1 MWLWAVLT
9 VIVGVVAAAMTVPL
23 VRRHEARLGN
33 RGTAAA
39 ALAEQL
45 ADIDTQVAGGAVD
58 AAEADALRTEAKRR
72 MLGAARV
79 ADQPARPLGGSALG
93 RLAIGLAAVVA
104 VATVALYSTLGRPD
118 LANTATPATATP
130 AAATAPPS
138 DTEIASMVTQ
148 LEKRMA
154 DNPGDAEG
162 WRMLGWSYFQT
173 QRYAEAATAYGKAV
187 KLAPAGPGY
196 ASAYGE
202 ALVQAANGTVSP
214 EARAQ
219 FDAARRL
226 DPNDARARYFGGL
239 AKDQSGDHQ
248 GALDDWLAL
257 LATAPADAPW
267 AGELRRVIGE
277 AAAKAGIDVSARL
290 AAAAPA
296 VTTAPNPSA
305 DQVAAVKA
313 MAPQAQQ
320 AMIRG
325 MVDNLAAKLKANPK
339 DPAGWVRLIRARTVL
354 GDAAAARQ
362 AKADGLAAL
371 KGDAAGIAA
380 IEQGQRSRGSDPDA
394 IRHLD
399 ARPLTDTAG

>member
-9 VIVGVVAAAMTVPL
+9 VIVGVVAAALTVPL
-23 VRRHEARLGN
+23 VRRHEARAGN
-33 RGTAAA
+33 RGVAAA
-39 ALAEQL
+39 ALAASL
-45 ADIDTQVAGGAVD
+45 ADIDAQVAGGAVD
-58 AAEADALRTEAKRR
+58 AKEAEALRIEAKRR

-79 ADQPARPLGGSALG
+79 ADRPARPLGAGALG

-104 VATVALYSTLGRPD
+104 VATVALYASVGRPD
-118 LANTATPATATP
+118 LANPTTASTATP
-130 AAATAPPS
+130 AAP
-138 DTEIASMVTQ
+138 DTGQPDAGEVAGMIGQ

-154 DNPGDAEG
+154 DSPNDAEG

-173 QRYAEAATAYGKAV
+173 QRYADAATAYAKAV

-202 ALVQAANGTVSP
+202 ALVQVAGGTVTP
-214 EARAQ
+214 EAQAQ
-219 FDAARRL
+219 FAAARKL
-226 DPNDARARYFGGL
+226 DPADARARYFGGL
-239 AKDQSGDHQ
+239 AKDQAGDTR
-248 GALDDWLAL
+248 GAIDDWLAL

-277 AAAKAGIDVSARL
+277 VAGKAGIDVSARL
-290 AAAAPA
+290 GTAAAAASPL
-296 VTTAPNPSA
+296 TTAPNPSG
-305 DQVAAVKA
+305 DQVAAIKA

-320 AMIRG
+320 EMIRG

-339 DPAGWVRLIRARTVL
+339 DPAGWVRLIRARMVL

-371 KGDAAGIAA
+371 KGDAAGTAE
-380 IEQGQRSRGSDPDA
+380 IEQGAAASGV
-394 IRHLD
+394 
-399 ARPLTDTAG
+399 